1 MIGRTGRR
9 VTISVGPE
17 ALPLLQWAKQLY
29 RKSSMSG
36 AVMAALEALRLGVR
50 EKRVRLLQQTQG
62 MWDRD
67 EGVEEAFWELEEGW
81 TR

>member
-1 MIGRTGRR
+1 
-9 VTISVGPE
+9 
-17 ALPLLQWAKQLY
+17 
-29 RKSSMSG
+29 MSG